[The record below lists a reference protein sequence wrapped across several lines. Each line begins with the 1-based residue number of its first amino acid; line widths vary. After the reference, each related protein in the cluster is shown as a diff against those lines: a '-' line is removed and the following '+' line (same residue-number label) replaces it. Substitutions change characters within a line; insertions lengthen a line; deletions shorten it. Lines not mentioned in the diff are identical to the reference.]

1 MVFLLLSFQYQF
13 KDKYFDA
20 ANLMGKAKQSV
31 FFSIFRKV
39 IIVIP
44 MIFIL
49 PHIGGLGVNGIFMAE
64 PISNFIGGLACYG
77 TMMATIWPSLTK
89 KQKEKLK

>member
-1 MVFLLLSFQYQF
+1 MMSLQF
-13 KDKYFDA
+13 AGQSTFVA
-20 ANLMGKAKQSV
+20 LGKAKQSV